1 MTEDSNLLS
10 EFAIRNP
17 KFPLTQ
23 STNLPILRK
32 TMKRFFQR
40 KKKPTITIVSGLPR
54 SGTSM
59 TMKMLEAGGIPPLT
73 DHIRS
78 ADDDNPKGYYEFERA
93 KKLREGDTAWIPK
106 AEGKVVKIIG
116 ALLVHMPSG
125 YEYRVLFMR
134 RDMNEILASQAKML
148 ENRGEGNQIDD
159 ETMAALFSKH
169 VKQVED
175 WMESQPNLRY
185 INVNYNAILV
195 DPEPHIKKINQFL
208 GGKLDESAM
217 LAVVDPQLYRQRKE

>member
-1 MTEDSNLLS
+1 
-10 EFAIRNP
+10 
-17 KFPLTQ
+17 
-23 STNLPILRK
+23 
-32 TMKRFFQR
+32 MKRFFQR
-40 KKKPTITIVSGLPR
+40 KNKPIITIVSGLPR

-73 DHIRS
+73 DHIRG
-78 ADDDNPKGYYEFERA
+78 ADADNPKGYFEYERA
-93 KKLREGDTAWIPK
+93 KKLRDGDTAWISD
-106 AEGKVVKIIG
+106 AQGKSVKIIG
-116 ALLVHMPSG
+116 ALLVHMPSE

-134 RDMNEILASQAKML
+134 RDMSEILASQAKML
-148 ENRGEGNQIDD
+148 ENRGEENTVDD

-175 WMESQPNLRY
+175 WMNSQANLQY
-185 INVNYNAILV
+185 IDVDYNAILAN
-195 DPEPHIKKINQFL
+195 PKPHIEKINKFL

>member
-1 MTEDSNLLS
+1 
-10 EFAIRNP
+10 
-17 KFPLTQ
+17 
-23 STNLPILRK
+23 
-32 TMKRFFQR
+32 MKHFFQR

-59 TMKMLEAGGIPPLT
+59 TMKILEAGGIPPLT

-78 ADDDNPKGYYEFERA
+78 PDDDNPKGYYEFERA
-93 KKLREGDTAWIPK
+93 KKLREGDTAWITK

-116 ALLVHMPSG
+116 ALLVLMPSD
-125 YEYRVLFMR
+125 YEYHVLFMR

-148 ENRGEGNQIDD
+148 ENRGEENQIDN

-169 VKQVED
+169 VKQVEE
-175 WMESQPNLRY
+175 WMDSQPNLQY
-185 INVNYNAILV
+185 IDIDYNAIIEN
-195 DPEPHIKKINQFL
+195 PEPHIKKINQFL

-217 LAVVDPQLYRQRKE
+217 LAVVDPKLYRQRKE